1 MIAIACAKILI
12 VDDDPAI
19 RHLIVR
25 FLGQKNYQVQGA
37 ADGQS
42 ALAIFQQFS
51 PDLVILDVNLP
62 DTLGYDLCEK
72 MQSLTDVYILI
83 LTSRTDFNDKRK
95 GFLCGADDYI
105 TKPFNLE
112 ELTLR
117 VQAILKRRRVV
128 SAFEEK
134 PLKFMNLLIDPIRR
148 EVMICNSRHRDSDY
162 KAITLTSL
170 EFDLLHCLAQE
181 PGRVW
186 SRAELIQKV
195 WDYNYLGDHRVV
207 DVHIGQ
213 IRKKIE
219 SDIDHPTIIQ
229 TIRGVGYKFIDAP
242 LT

>member
-12 VDDDPAI
+12 VDDDSAI

-25 FLGQKNYQVQGA
+25 FLGQKNYHVQGV
-37 ADGQS
+37 ADGKS
-42 ALAIFQQFS
+42 ALAVFEKFS
-51 PDLVILDVNLP
+51 PDLVILEVNLP

-72 MQSLTDVYILI
+72 MQSLTNVYILI
-83 LTSRTDFNDKRK
+83 LTNRTDFDDKRK
-95 GFLCGADDYI
+95 GFLRGADDYI
-105 TKPFNLE
+105 TKPFDLE
-112 ELTLR
+112 ELDLR
-117 VQAILKRRRVV
+117 IQAILKRRRVI
-128 SAFEEK
+128 SCCEEK
-134 PLKFMNLLIDPIRR
+134 PLKFMNILIDPMRR
-148 EVMICNSRHRDSDY
+148 EVMMDGSGI
-162 KAITLTSL
+162 ALTSL

-219 SDIDHPTIIQ
+219 SDIEHPSIIQ